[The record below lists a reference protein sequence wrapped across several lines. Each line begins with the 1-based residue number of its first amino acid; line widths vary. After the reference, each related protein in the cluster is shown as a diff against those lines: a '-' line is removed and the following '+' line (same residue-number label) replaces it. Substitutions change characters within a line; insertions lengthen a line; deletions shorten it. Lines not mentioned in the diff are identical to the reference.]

1 LIDRLTHSAEGY
13 RLGANIQIHHRWQ
26 LEDLHG
32 DRSYLDL
39 CVADGHVL
47 VGRHLIGHVGL
58 VVGVEAGVP
67 TIGHI
72 RFHSTCRA
80 EVTLARCRL
89 LSACR
94 TSEVPNGSSLKSPI
108 ASTGVCTV
116 TPLVNLIDAEP
127 ILPPIAPV

>member
-1 LIDRLTHSAEGY
+1 
-13 RLGANIQIHHRWQ
+13 
-26 LEDLHG
+26 
-32 DRSYLDL
+32 L

-72 RFHSTCRA
+72 RFHNSGTCRA

-116 TPLVNLIDAEP
+116 TPLANLIDAEP